1 MANKPP
7 LTTEE
12 RLRIVEALKKGNL
25 SHRAI
30 AKQFNRSQSTIST
43 IAKDAGIT
51 PTHRRKRTPAAQDVE
66 GSFTR
71 EERIN
76 LTDRVLGVIGGLVE
90 DGGLSPRDLRETTQ
104 ALKQALDARRS
115 EDIEPK
121 GDDRS
126 KEGGI
131 VWDEAFASEDS
142 LGMGYD
148 PNTEIGREMIRFTQK
163 LDEEE

>member
-1 MANKPP
+1 MGHKAP

-12 RLRIVEALKKGNL
+12 RLEIVEVLKRGNL

-51 PTHRRKRTPAAQDVE
+51 ATHRRRRSPAAKDLE

-90 DGGLSPRDLRETTQ
+90 GGGLSPRDLRETTQ
-104 ALKQALDARRS
+104 ALKQALDARRA
-115 EDIEPK
+115 EDTEP
-121 GDDRS
+121 DH
-126 KEGGI
+126 
-131 VWDEAFASEDS
+131 DEKSGERTS
-142 LGMGYD
+142 VPLPGMGEMAAD
-148 PNTEIGREMIRFTQK
+148 PDTPIGRELLK
-163 LDEEE
+163 LEAELAVEGNVEEE